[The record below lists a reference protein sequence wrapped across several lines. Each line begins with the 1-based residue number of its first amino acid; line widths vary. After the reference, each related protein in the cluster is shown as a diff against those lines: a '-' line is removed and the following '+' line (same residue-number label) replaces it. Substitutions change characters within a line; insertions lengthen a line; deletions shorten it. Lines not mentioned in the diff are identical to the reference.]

1 MRVLIVEDDELLARS
16 LAERIGTQLP
26 HPDIVFAR
34 SHTEAIEAV
43 DSRAFDAAVVDLRLP
58 SQLDAGDATL
68 DFGLAVEAYLVKV
81 QPGAFRL
88 FLTASDAKV
97 VVQRLRMGQFDDFFS
112 NDDAFA
118 IVDYVQKEG
127 VASLDECVD
136 RLKQHHARLAGL
148 DSIRLDGAE
157 GFDLDSRRALA
168 ITVRI
173 AGGSQGRVLR
183 QDGLS
188 SCVTALVACL
198 DDDGRSVGNAFC
210 KSGPSDEIDREYN
223 GYRQAEFQLPSTVCP
238 KLARVLHVGIGR
250 TKALVFTKAPT
261 SRTFFDLVEADPA
274 RAAVLVERLPAT
286 LEAWRMGAT
295 TQQVDLGEAFAFA
308 LSEAVSRRFEKQLQ
322 ELALHEFVGSS
333 IELIAQC
340 QHGDL
345 HGANLFVT
353 DGDEPFLID
362 FAHTGVL
369 DGPVDPASL
378 ELSFIFHPVSPV
390 KSRVTQ
396 ADCEQ
401 WLQDDHPQTIE
412 GIGPIVAACRSWARQ
427 CGHDE
432 RAYAQSALAYA
443 LWMLNHAAEPDKALA
458 IARSA
463 RRSLAT

>member
-157 GFDLDSRRALA
+157 ASISTADAPLPSRF
-168 ITVRI
+168 
-173 AGGSQGRVLR
+173 GSPV
-183 QDGLS
+183 
-188 SCVTALVACL
+188 VAKVECL
-198 DDDGRSVGNAFC
+198 DRMGS
-210 KSGPSDEIDREYN
+210 
-223 GYRQAEFQLPSTVCP
+223 
-238 KLARVLHVGIGR
+238 
-250 TKALVFTKAPT
+250 
-261 SRTFFDLVEADPA
+261 
-274 RAAVLVERLPAT
+274 RAASPL
-286 LEAWRMGAT
+286 
-295 TQQVDLGEAFAFA
+295 
-308 LSEAVSRRFEKQLQ
+308 LS
-322 ELALHEFVGSS
+322 
-333 IELIAQC
+333 
-340 QHGDL
+340 
-345 HGANLFVT
+345 
-353 DGDEPFLID
+353 
-362 FAHTGVL
+362 
-369 DGPVDPASL
+369 PASM
-378 ELSFIFHPVSPV
+378 
-390 KSRVTQ
+390 TT
-396 ADCEQ
+396 A
-401 WLQDDHPQTIE
+401 
-412 GIGPIVAACRSWARQ
+412 
-427 CGHDE
+427 
-432 RAYAQSALAYA
+432 
-443 LWMLNHAAEPDKALA
+443 
-458 IARSA
+458 ARSA
-463 RRSLAT
+463 TLSASRAQAMKSTGSTTDIGRLSFNFRQLCVRSSRGCCMSASEEPKRWYSRRHLRREPSSTSSRPILRGPQSWLSACRRPLRHGEWARRPSRSISVRLSRSH